1 MRRPLVSVV
10 SYWTSARADVFGY
23 KGILSTVTGGS
34 VFFHPRFDATRDR
47 ARVNDEI
54 KRVLMR
60 DIAYNVAVRI
70 RCSNGELVRN
80 TPDSELIS
88 GVRAART

>member
-1 MRRPLVSVV
+1 M
-10 SYWTSARADVFGY
+10 
-23 KGILSTVTGGS
+23 TGGS

-54 KRVLMR
+54 KRVLVR

-70 RCSNGELVRN
+70 RCSNGEFGTEYPLCRAN
-80 TPDSELIS
+80 IRCQGCAFIITLETSIS
-88 GVRAART
+88 GH